1 MNRVTGETAPINT
14 KQMSVAGFKAANNIL
29 TGWGVE
35 ASDAMSIMGLAK
47 STYHK
52 YKADPEK
59 ANLTQDQLER
69 VSYLL
74 NIHSALRIVFDNQ
87 ENVQGFMNMANHNAY
102 FNGKAPIDIIKQG
115 RFADLYE
122 VASRI
127 DALRSGQWG

>member
-1 MNRVTGETAPINT
+1 MSEISGKTKPITT

-29 TGWGVE
+29 KGWGIE
-35 ASDAMSIMGLAK
+35 ASDAMNIMGLAK

-52 YKADPEK
+52 YKADPER
-59 ANLTQDQLER
+59 ANLTKDQLER

-87 ENVQGFMNMANHNAY
+87 ENVQGFMNMINHNAY
-102 FNGKAPIDIIKQG
+102 FEGRAPIEVIKQG
-115 RFADLYE
+115 RVADLYE

-127 DALRSGQWG
+127 DVLRSGQWS

>member
-1 MNRVTGETAPINT
+1 MSEISGKKSPITT

-29 TGWGVE
+29 KGWGIE
-35 ASDAMSIMGLAK
+35 ASDVMKIMGLAK

-59 ANLTQDQLER
+59 ANLTKDQLER

-87 ENVQGFMNMANHNAY
+87 ENVQGFMNMINHNAY
-102 FNGKAPIDIIKQG
+102 FEGRTPIDVIKQG
-115 RFADLYE
+115 RVADLYE

-127 DALRSGQWG
+127 DALRSGQWS

>member
-1 MNRVTGETAPINT
+1 MSDINGEKSPITT

-29 TGWGVE
+29 KGWGVE
-35 ASDAMSIMGLAK
+35 ASDAMNIMGLAK

-59 ANLTQDQLER
+59 ANLTKDQLER

-87 ENVQGFMNMANHNAY
+87 ENVQGFMNMINNNAY
-102 FNGKAPIDIIKQG
+102 FDGRAPIELIKQG
-115 RFADLYE
+115 RVADLYE

-127 DALRSGQWG
+127 DALRSGQWS